1 MSVRIA
7 RRWLGRTLLATAA
20 MACSAGS
27 LLACPGCIE
36 GSSPSV
42 QTGFLWSSILLMV
55 TPYLVVGIIGGGLFL
70 AYRRS
75 IRQQV
80 ERFLRH
86 EARSADRPDPQPRET
101 AR

>member
-1 MSVRIA
+1 MA
-7 RRWLGRTLLATAA
+7 RAVLAGALLASAA
-20 MACSAGS
+20 GP

-55 TPYLVVGIIGGGLFL
+55 TPYLVVGIIGGGLFF
-70 AYRRS
+70 AYRRA
-75 IRQQV
+75 IREQV

-86 EARSADRPDPQPRET
+86 EAQAEERPDDR
-101 AR
+101 RGG

>member
-1 MSVRIA
+1 MA
-7 RRWLGRTLLATAA
+7 RGFLSGALLASAA
-20 MACSAGS
+20 GP

-55 TPYLVVGIIGGGLFL
+55 TPYLVVGIIGGGLYF

-75 IRQQV
+75 IREQV
-80 ERFLRH
+80 DRFLRH
-86 EARSADRPDPQPRET
+86 ESRTEDGPESGSRGT